1 MGTVYRKEIFS
12 DPELMPEVEQFV
24 LDVAEE
30 IGLNENKFNNIALA
44 VAEAISNSIK
54 HGNKNDKNKKVFI
67 KIEVKN
73 DQMIVTLKDEGTG
86 FDPNTVP
93 DPTKP
98 ENILKESGRG
108 VHIMRSL
115 LDDLRFNFTPNG
127 TEIVLIINLK

>member
-30 IGLNENKFNNIALA
+30 VGLNENKFNNIALA

-93 DPTKP
+93 DPTRP

-115 LDDLRFNFTPNG
+115 LDDLRYNFTPNG
-127 TEIVLIINLK
+127 TEIILIINLK

>member
-86 FDPNTVP
+86 FDPNTIP

-108 VHIMRSL
+108 VHIMSSL

>member
-1 MGTVYRKEIFS
+1 LGTVYRKEIFS

-30 IGLNENKFNNIALA
+30 VGLNENKFNNIALA

-93 DPTKP
+93 DPTRP

-115 LDDLRFNFTPNG
+115 LDDLRYNFTPNG
-127 TEIVLIINLK
+127 TEIILIINLK

>member
-30 IGLNENKFNNIALA
+30 VGLNENKFNNIALA

-54 HGNKNDKNKKVFI
+54 HGNKNDKSKKVFI

-93 DPTKP
+93 DPTRP

-127 TEIVLIINLK
+127 TEIILIINLK

>member
-30 IGLNENKFNNIALA
+30 VGLNENKFNNIALA

-73 DQMIVTLKDEGTG
+73 HQMIVTLKDEGTG

-93 DPTKP
+93 DPTRP

-127 TEIVLIINLK
+127 TEIILIINLK

>member
-1 MGTVYRKEIFS
+1 LGTVYRKEIFS
-12 DPELMPEVEQFV
+12 DPDLMPEVEQFV

-115 LDDLRFNFTPNG
+115 LDDLKFNFTPNG

>member
-24 LDVAEE
+24 LDVAEK
-30 IGLNENKFNNIALA
+30 IGLNENKFNNISLA

-86 FDPNTVP
+86 FDPNTIP

>member
-30 IGLNENKFNNIALA
+30 IGLNENKFNNISLA

-86 FDPNTVP
+86 FDPNTIP

>member
-1 MGTVYRKEIFS
+1 
-12 DPELMPEVEQFV
+12 MPEVEQFV

-86 FDPNTVP
+86 FDPNTIP

-108 VHIMRSL
+108 VHIMSSL

>member
-1 MGTVYRKEIFS
+1 LGTVYRKEIFS

-30 IGLNENKFNNIALA
+30 IGLNENKFNNISLA

-86 FDPNTVP
+86 FDPNTIP